1 MRLAL
6 RASVGRSEGTRDS
19 GEVLLLLGGGN
30 HVGSSLLSPAVDEI
44 AVRAPRVTTCKL
56 DGGLTVPAVGENL
69 AQVVA
74 DAEAQ
79 LGHRLATLGAPV
91 GGTVVAGLVG
101 GLEGLLVDALG
112 EVEELLQMGA
122 AGRGREAIGADG
134 NGLALAGPLSLGV
147 SGHISFGFGVGISSD
162 HLQVLGDGDLS
173 GCLAEVVVGAEAH
186 NRDGL
191 EVRSIGSVQRR
202 GDPVDGQIVGVL
214 GVGAALLQ
222 LGAGLGVDGDG
233 VGAEE
238 RVQMG
243 LAVLAGED
251 NGINVLEHEGG
262 GNVDLGVGLGSAD
275 KKAGGEKNGRRH
287 LGS

>member
-6 RASVGRSEGTRDS
+6 RARVVLSEGTRDS
-19 GEVLLLLGGGN
+19 GEVLLLLGGCN

-44 AVRAPRVTTCKL
+44 AVRAPRVATCKL
-56 DGGLTVPAVGENL
+56 NGGFAVPA
-69 AQVVA
+69 
-74 DAEAQ
+74 
-79 LGHRLATLGAPV
+79 LGHRLATLRAPV
-91 GGTVVAGLVG
+91 GGTVVAGLVSC
-101 GLEGLLVDALG
+101 LEGLLVDALW

-122 AGRGREAIGADG
+122 AGRGGEAVGADG

-147 SGHISFGFGVGISSD
+147 SGHISFGLGVGISSD

-202 GDPVDGQIVGVL
+202 GDPVDRQIVGVL

-238 RVQMG
+238 
-243 LAVLAGED
+243 
-251 NGINVLEHEGG
+251 
-262 GNVDLGVGLGSAD
+262 
-275 KKAGGEKNGRRH
+275 
-287 LGS
+287 